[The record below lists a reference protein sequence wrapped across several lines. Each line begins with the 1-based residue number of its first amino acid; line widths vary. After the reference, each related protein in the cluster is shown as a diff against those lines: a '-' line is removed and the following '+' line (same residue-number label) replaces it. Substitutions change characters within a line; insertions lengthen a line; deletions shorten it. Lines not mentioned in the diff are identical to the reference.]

1 MFKWTFLTTSRVL
14 IAVLLSA
21 LIFIPLAVWVASNAR
36 RLKLIQPVGQVLG
49 SIPADIY
56 IPIVALMITL
66 TGTTQHWWVIPLIMT
81 GTQWYFFFNIIAGY
95 LAIPSDIKDVVN
107 IFHLS
112 GWRWWT
118 HFLIPSLF
126 PSFITAIINAA
137 GAAWNADIAAE
148 LISWG
153 THQYAVTGL
162 GAYIAQNINNKPAEA
177 TGVLIICV
185 IVGLCVVLI
194 WQPLY
199 RFAERRF
206 HY

>member
-1 MFKWTFLTTSRVL
+1 MVGHSIDNDWNSMVL
-14 IAVLLSA
+14 
-21 LIFIPLAVWVASNAR
+21 
-36 RLKLIQPVGQVLG
+36 
-49 SIPADIY
+49 
-56 IPIVALMITL
+56 
-66 TGTTQHWWVIPLIMT
+66 
-81 GTQWYFFFNIIAGY
+81 FFNIIAGY

-153 THQYAVTGL
+153 THQYAVTDL
-162 GAYIAQNINNKPAEA
+162 
-177 TGVLIICV
+177 VLTLPKISIIS
-185 IVGLCVVLI
+185 LQKQLE
-194 WQPLY
+194 Y
-199 RFAERRF
+199 
-206 HY
+206 